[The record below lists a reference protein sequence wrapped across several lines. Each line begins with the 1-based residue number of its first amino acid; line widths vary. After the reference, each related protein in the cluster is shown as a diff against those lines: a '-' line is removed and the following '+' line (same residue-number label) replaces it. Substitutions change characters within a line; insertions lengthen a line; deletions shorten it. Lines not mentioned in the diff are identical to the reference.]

1 MFAVEAAAT
10 GVRALAGDG
19 DQGGTSE
26 PTTAEVWITGLGL
39 VSSLGEGTAAHWQA
53 LADDNSRARIDE
65 EAFAPYPVHPLVP
78 IDFSTQIPQ
87 KADQRQMGPW
97 QRIGVHAAGLALADA
112 GLVGRPELLARVN
125 LNVAAGNGE
134 RDGAADGAVLRALAA
149 TGTGNG
155 SNGGGL
161 NEALLGALRPTLYLV
176 ELSNLL
182 AGNISIVHGVTGSSR
197 TFKGEEMAGVSAVAD
212 AVKRIASGQSEVFLV
227 GGACNAERA
236 DLMLNYELCGTMWC
250 GPHRPV
256 WERSANGGGL
266 VLGSVG
272 AFLVLESAT
281 HASARGRRP
290 YARITGVASGR
301 GNGADAV
308 LETLMPWLADNPL
321 AVLSGASG
329 AAPATGLELD
339 WLGDLQARG
348 VAPALR
354 GFGTMLGHGVEAHFV
369 SGVALAALAVSRA
382 RFYPPF
388 DSSGREV
395 AHARDL
401 SRVLVTGWGHWR
413 GVGLG
418 LVEAA
423 GVGD

>member
-1 MFAVEAAAT
+1 MFALEAAAT

-19 DQGGTSE
+19 DQEGVTE
-26 PTTAEVWITGLGL
+26 PTPAEVWITGLGL
-39 VSSLGEGTAAHWQA
+39 ISSLGESTAAHWQA
-53 LADDNSRARIDE
+53 LADDGARASFPRVEE

-112 GLVGRPELLARVN
+112 GLAGRPDLLACVN

-134 RDGAADGAVLRALAA
+134 RDGAADGAVLRKLATVGA
-149 TGTGNG
+149 GPE

-161 NEALLGALRPTLYLV
+161 NEALLGALRPTLYLA

-212 AVKRIASGQSEVFLV
+212 AVRRIASGQGELFLV

-236 DLMLNYELCGTMWC
+236 DLMLNYELCGAMWR

-256 WERSANGGGL
+256 WERHANGGGL

-272 AFLVLESAT
+272 AFLVLEAAA

-290 YARITGVASGR
+290 YARLTGVVSGR
-301 GNGADAV
+301 GDGVDAM
-308 LETLMPWLADNPL
+308 LERLAP
-321 AVLSGASG
+321 
-329 AAPATGLELD
+329 
-339 WLGDLQARG
+339 
-348 VAPALR
+348 
-354 GFGTMLGHGVEAHFV
+354 
-369 SGVALAALAVSRA
+369 
-382 RFYPPF
+382 
-388 DSSGREV
+388 
-395 AHARDL
+395 
-401 SRVLVTGWGHWR
+401 
-413 GVGLG
+413 
-418 LVEAA
+418 
-423 GVGD
+423 